1 MTKTKFKKN
10 VYKLLDQNKQ
20 ILVFVR
26 IPNSG
31 NNRHYFF
38 INNKTDFDNLI
49 INSNTSD
56 SITIFKTI
64 KLLESGLVTK
74 EFIKKVLISISKDR
88 FKSELIILKDSY
100 EGFKEKKY
108 SQWDSV
114 ENISELEEVLLD
126 SIGEHINL
134 IKDPEFW
141 DKLNTYHLYFPNK
154 LGISKPGKAY

>member
-74 EFIKKVLISISKDR
+74 EFIKKILISISKDS
-88 FKSELIILKDSY
+88 FKSELIILKSSY
-100 EGFKEKKY
+100 EDFKEKK
-108 SQWDSV
+108 
-114 ENISELEEVLLD
+114 
-126 SIGEHINL
+126 NL
-134 IKDPEFW
+134 
-141 DKLNTYHLYFPNK
+141 N
-154 LGISKPGKAY
+154 GIMLKIFQNLKKFY